1 MKVCPEC
8 DTPQT
13 SDEPFCENCG
23 YRLRSAETQLEGLP
37 AISPEMLMA
46 SKLRRPE
53 RVATEDVLEQ
63 VSLVRL
69 GYRVQCVLDR
79 VSGRRAREFDDMRVV
94 QQFVGQAADF
104 AGHGCGEQQVLTVA
118 R

>member
-53 RVATEDVLEQ
+53 RVATEDVLEPVERPRQ
-63 VSLVRL
+63 P
-69 GYRVQCVLDR
+69 DP
-79 VSGRRAREFDDMRVV
+79 E
-94 QQFVGQAADF
+94 
-104 AGHGCGEQQVLTVA
+104 E
-118 R
+118 